1 MNKIETLQREKF
13 YKQQSMEGNI
23 IESLM
28 ATREEPGLS
37 IQDVANILKRVFCKE
52 EIESLINNLKK

>member
-23 IESLM
+23 IESLT

-37 IQDVANILKRVFCKE
+37 IQDVANILKRVFRKE